1 MRMSPEEFIDFERKR
16 QSKQPPAAQ
25 TATQRMQAKGRLPP
39 GQMNKSEAA
48 YALILDARKHAG
60 EVLWWV
66 FESIKLK
73 LADRTYLTI
82 DFALMLAD
90 GSIEFH
96 DVKGARAI
104 IQEDAAVK
112 MKVAAAKFPFPM
124 FYAFPPKRVGGTWTI
139 EAV

>member
-1 MRMSPEEFIDFERKR
+1 MRMSPADFIEFERQR
-16 QSKQPPAAQ
+16 QGKQAPAAK

-39 GQMNKSEAA
+39 GVMNKTEAA

-82 DFALMLAD
+82 DFALMQAD
-90 GSIEFH
+90 GSIEVH
-96 DVKGARAI
+96 DVTGARAL